1 MAEFS
6 YSAPAVLNATHDVEH
21 FDCGK
26 PALNDFLQR
35 HALANQSGGSAR
47 TFVVADGPRV
57 VGYYSLTAAAI
68 AHEDSPERIRK
79 GQPRHPI
86 PAILMARFA
95 VDRMAQ
101 GQGLG
106 RALFRDAILRSL
118 TIVEH
123 LGARAFMVDA
133 KDDEAARFYSR
144 FGMVAAPNNPH
155 RLYLLFKDVRK
166 LLSD

>member
-6 YSAPAVLNATHDVEH
+6 LSSPTPLNISHDTSA

-26 PALNDFLQR
+26 PALNAFLQR
-35 HALANQSGGSAR
+35 HALTNQSGGSAR
-47 TFVVADGPRV
+47 TFVVAHENRV

-68 AHEDSPERIRK
+68 DHEQASERVRK

-95 VDRMAQ
+95 IDLSAQ

-106 RALFRDAILRSL
+106 RALFRDAILRAL
-118 TIVEH
+118 NVTEEM
-123 LGARAFMVDA
+123 GARAFVVDA
-133 KDDEAARFYSR
+133 KDEEAVAFYKR
-144 FGMVAAPNNPH
+144 FGMEAAPDNPQ
-155 RLYLLFKDVRK
+155 RLYLLFKDIRK
-166 LLSD
+166 LLQP